1 MAKHCLSVKSIHL
14 MFLTCSYIY
23 FQRKLYFIGL
33 SLGVY
38 FHERGKG
45 KDNGNSNTLK
55 NVKSTS
61 AGILQAFKFWLKKMS
76 RAKSFIS

>member
-1 MAKHCLSVKSIHL
+1 
-14 MFLTCSYIY
+14 MFLNCSYIY

-61 AGILQAFKFWLKKMS
+61 AGICKHSSFDLRKCLEPNLSFLSLQNFYWQL
-76 RAKSFIS
+76 